1 MNSVLILT
9 KVEILQAIGGA
20 RAMVEKRTG
29 KSGAISGT
37 LIIAIALLAGLGWF
51 GFKAH
56 ELLGA
61 LGLDAMLF
69 STLLIACGCMTFIF
83 SLPNILGSFFATSD
97 ATDLLPLP
105 VTPLAIAIS
114 KALQALAS
122 SYVWTLA
129 FVAGPL
135 VGWGIGAGAGP
146 AWWLALVLVVL
157 LAPCTPV
164 AYAGTIS
171 IVIASASKR
180 LRNKDAITTLTTIL
194 TIAMSLAAFFLVQRT
209 NGQPGAAEML
219 TSVNAALEGAL
230 VVFPAFKLAV
240 AALSGDLVAC
250 ALFCAAS
257 LATFVVFIVVVRFLY
272 MRLVTQLTAGSGK
285 AAAYTGEGGKAASS
299 SFQAL
304 MSCEVKRI
312 VRNTPI
318 LIYYVAY
325 PLLITPIL
333 IAFVLMGN
341 STTSLLEKIP
351 QINDATGIV
360 AGFGLCVFIF
370 LAVLSASSNRLAA
383 TLFSREGSNWF
394 FMKYAPVPMG
404 TQIRAKIVPAFVVN
418 ALITLVLMGFGAYVL
433 VVGLH
438 VSAIVYAEGVVLAL
452 AAAWLMVCMG
462 AWNDSRRPNVA
473 WGNDSELNPKTLKG
487 GGGELRALVVGLAF
501 SALPLVVS
509 PLTGLDPNV
518 FMPVV
523 MVAGV
528 ACAIFCGRALLAA
541 AARNLESFE

>member
-1 MNSVLILT
+1 M
-9 KVEILQAIGGA
+9 
-20 RAMVEKRTG
+20 
-29 KSGAISGT
+29 
-37 LIIAIALLAGLGWF
+37 
-51 GFKAH
+51 
-56 ELLGA
+56 
-61 LGLDAMLF
+61 
-69 STLLIACGCMTFIF
+69 
-83 SLPNILGSFFATSD
+83 
-97 ATDLLPLP
+97 
-105 VTPLAIAIS
+105 TPLAIAIS

-257 LATFVVFIVVVRFLY
+257 LAAFAVFVVVVRFLY

-333 IAFVLMGN
+333 IGFVLMGN
-341 STTSLLEKIP
+341 STMSLLEKLP
-351 QINDATGIV
+351 HLDNATGIV

-418 ALITLVLMGFGAYVL
+418 ALITLILMGFGAYVL

-438 VSAIVYAEGVVLAL
+438 VSAQVFAEGVVLAL

-462 AWNDSRRPNVA
+462 AWNDSRRPNVV

-487 GGGELRALVVGLAF
+487 GGGELRALLVGLVFA
-501 SALPLVVS
+501 ALPLAVS

-528 ACAIFCGRALLAA
+528 ACAIFFGRALLAA
-541 AARNLESFE
+541 AARNFESFE